1 MLVYQKGG
9 DVSKALGKVRIF
21 SALEV
26 ANLCGVV
33 NQTAINWIKSGYLK
47 AFMTPG
53 GQYRIYIEDL
63 VLFLQQ
69 RGMRVPAELDPNT
82 KSEVDWNSLAIVD
95 DDTMLNDLIKSYFTK
110 KGPPFTIFQVFD
122 GFEAGALLAEKH
134 PGFVILDIDLPG
146 MDGIQICQKVKS
158 QPSFGKPFVITM
170 TGLDSDGIK
179 EKALAAGADAFFSKP
194 MDIDELVAM
203 VTELAGKVR

>member
-1 MLVYQKGG
+1 
-9 DVSKALGKVRIF
+9 VSKVPVKVRIF

-47 AFMTPG
+47 AFVTPG

-63 VLFLQQ
+63 VLFLEQ
-69 RGMRVPAELDPNT
+69 RGMRVPAELDPAN

-95 DDTMLNDLIKSYFTK
+95 DDKILNDLIKSYFEK
-110 KGPPFTIFQVFD
+110 KGPAFTILQAFD

-158 QPSFGKPFVITM
+158 HPSFGKPFVITM
-170 TGLDSDGIK
+170 TGLDSIGIK
-179 EKALAAGADAFFSKP
+179 DRALAAGADAFITKP
-194 MDIDELVAM
+194 LEIDELLSLVA
-203 VTELAGKVR
+203 ELAGKVR

>member
-1 MLVYQKGG
+1 MGKV
-9 DVSKALGKVRIF
+9 LGKIKIF

-63 VLFLQQ
+63 VLFLEQ
-69 RGMRVPAELDPNT
+69 RGMRIPPELDPNA
-82 KSEVDWNSLAIVD
+82 KNEVDWNSLAIVD
-95 DDTMLNDLIKSYFTK
+95 DDTMLNDLIKSYLVK
-110 KGPPFTIFQVFD
+110 KGPPFSIFQAFD
-122 GFEAGALLAEKH
+122 GFEAGTLLAEKR

-146 MDGIQICQKVKS
+146 IDGIQICQKVKS
-158 QPSFGKPFVITM
+158 HPSFGKPFVITM

-179 EKALAAGADAFFSKP
+179 DRALAAGADAFFSKP
-194 MDIDELVAM
+194 MDIDGLVVLIA
-203 VTELAGKVR
+203 ELAGKVR